1 MTVPDH
7 GMDPLNPLGVDQR
20 SQREKVEGLKK
31 TIDESHGMW
40 GAGDLKYAVHDALQL
55 PAPKGDPGKLG
66 ELAAAY
72 NTAVSQLDTV
82 QMKVARVGAQHLP
95 DAWTGQV
102 GEKAAEVVKASAD
115 DLGRCHEILGKGR
128 DQLKA
133 LASALSEAQSLHG
146 QGHAPLSEAL
156 KLLHDITFSDG
167 PDLVHWDD
175 DKMHSAHAKAKEGIK
190 SVYDA
195 AVKAEEAGRAAAR
208 ELHALADKA
217 LAARFKNKGLGAAD
231 KLVVADA
238 EVAGSDQFGTI
249 LTANDVTR
257 AGQFMDKMSDADRA
271 RFDQLLA
278 GSKSPEERA
287 YLMKALAAGHSYDE
301 VKAFDDQIHG
311 HGDDPA
317 WLAQRLSPVQIDS
330 ASTNQSDTAY
340 QGVAW
345 NQGDKPTCVA
355 ASTVTARAMVD
366 PLYSLQLTTGGH
378 PGDPKYDNGQAAY
391 DRWLKEAD
399 RVYDTKNWW
408 NEWQDGMSDGESK
421 DAANDEIGKHT
432 GAGYHTVDLEG
443 PEQRRDVLAQVES
456 AVDQGKPV
464 PIGVKED
471 TWFRPDGHQ
480 MMIIGHRGDQLEIY
494 NPWGYTV
501 WVSENDFV
509 NNHMEGAAQGG
520 NMPIADHVQMPQ

>member
-1 MTVPDH
+1 MPDH
-7 GMDPLNPLGVDQR
+7 SPNPLSPWGVDLGNQR
-20 SQREKVEGLKK
+20 QQAERLKK

-66 ELAAAY
+66 EFAAAY
-72 NTAVSQLDTV
+72 NTASSQLDV
-82 QMKVARVGAQHLP
+82 IQMKVARVSAEHLP
-95 DAWTGQV
+95 EAWTGQV

-115 DLGRCHEILGKGR
+115 DLTRCRDMLGKGR
-128 DQLKA
+128 DQLTA
-133 LASALSEAQSLHG
+133 LAAALSEAQTLHG

-156 KLLHDITFSDG
+156 KLLHDITVSG
-167 PDLVHWDD
+167 APDPFNWDD
-175 DKMHSAHAKAKEGIK
+175 DTMHTAHAKAKEGIK
-190 SVYDA
+190 SIFDA
-195 AVKAEEAGRAAAR
+195 AVKAEDAGRAAAR
-208 ELHALADKA
+208 ELNALADKA

-231 KLVVADA
+231 KLVIVDA

-287 YLMKALAAGHSYDE
+287 YLMKALAAGHGYDE
-301 VKAFDDQIHG
+301 IKAFDDQIHE
-311 HGDDPA
+311 HGGDA
-317 WLAQRLSPVQIDS
+317 SWLAQRLSPVQIDS
-330 ASTNQSDTAY
+330 SSTNQRDTSY
-340 QGVAW
+340 MGVAW

-355 ASTVTARAMVD
+355 GSTVTARAMVD

-378 PGDPKYDNGQAAY
+378 PGDPKYDNGKAAY
-391 DRWLKEAD
+391 DRWLKETD

-408 NEWQDGMSDGESK
+408 NEWSDGMSDGESK

-443 PEQRRDVLAQVES
+443 PEQRKDVLAKVES

-501 WVSENDFV
+501 WVSESDFV

-520 NMPIADHVQMPQ
+520 DMPIADHVQMPE